1 LKLSVSTGTLYIY
14 PLRCIFRM
22 AARAGFDGVEL
33 VVNPEMILR
42 GGQAVRQLA
51 AEEGVEILSVHP
63 TVVPLPGWRERRGG
77 IGPTIRF
84 ALEAGVGVVVLHT
97 PRSESLDQGEGLAF
111 RQQVERW
118 QQQLAGTGLRLAIE
132 NKAVRTERDRHYALT
147 PLNSLRAF
155 AEDHDLGLVLDTTHA
170 GTAGEDL
177 LLARQVL
184 DGRLANVH
192 LSDMGGRLPLARV
205 PTVWKLV
212 GQHRFPGAG
221 DLALAALLADLRDQ
235 GYGGP
240 LTLEMN
246 PFAARFWWPP
256 AAQRRLARAAAWMR
270 RGVDAA
276 RRVPGALRT
285 RRTIENA
292 GPVDGK
298 RKPEPG
304 PTAQA

>member
-1 LKLSVSTGTLYIY
+1 
-14 PLRCIFRM
+14 M
-22 AARAGFDGVEL
+22 EL
-33 VVNPEMILR
+33 VINPEMILR
-42 GGQAVRQLA
+42 GGDAVRRLA
-51 AEEGVEILSVHP
+51 AEEGLEILSVHP
-63 TVVPLPGWRERRGG
+63 TVVPLPGWRERHGG

-84 ALEAGVGVVVLHT
+84 ALDVGAGIVVLHT
-97 PRSESLDQGEGLAF
+97 PRSESLDRDEGLAF
-111 RQQVERW
+111 RRQVEGW
-118 QQQLAGTGLRLAIE
+118 QEQLPGTGLRLAIE

-147 PLNSLRAF
+147 PLARLRAF
-155 AEDHDLGLVLDTTHA
+155 ADDHDLGLVLDTTHA

-177 LLARQVL
+177 LRARRVM

-212 GQHRFPGAG
+212 GQHRFPGTG

-256 AAQRRLARAAAWMR
+256 AVQRRLACASAWMR
-270 RGVDAA
+270 RMIEETGPVE
-276 RRVPGALRT
+276 GT
-285 RRTIENA
+285 RRRA
-292 GPVDGK
+292 PQLRQDVLS
-298 RKPEPG
+298 RV
-304 PTAQA
+304 